1 MIKAHWEIHVDYLLS
16 EEQQMIKDTA
26 REIADEKIIPKRAE
40 LDEKNQF
47 PASILKD
54 MAKAD
59 LFSIFIPEEFGGL
72 GGGCFDVVL
81 ALEELARGCVGVA
94 TSYAASALG
103 VFPVLIAGSMEMKQ
117 KYLPDIAVG
126 KKWAAFGLTEAN
138 AGSDASG
145 IRTTAV
151 LDGDEWVLNG
161 TKQWITNG
169 GEAQIYTII
178 ALTDPSKG
186 PRGASIFVVED
197 GDPGFSYGKKED
209 KMGIRSSATRELV
222 MKDCRIPKDRLVGR
236 QGTGF
241 ITVMK
246 TLDISRPGIA
256 SLGVG
261 LGQAALDEA
270 VVYAK
275 QRVQFGKPIISFQ
288 AVQHILADMA
298 IQVEAARA
306 LVYSAARHIDSNAK
320 NMSKASSMCKVFAT
334 DMAMKVTIDAV
345 QILGGYGYMKEYPVE
360 KMMRD
365 AKILQIYEGTNQIQR
380 NVIGQELNKEY
391 SKQV

>member
-1 MIKAHWEIHVDYLLS
+1 MDYFIS
-16 EEQQMIKDTA
+16 EEQQMIVDIA
-26 REIADEKIIPKRAE
+26 REITNEKIIPRRAE
-40 LDEKNQF
+40 LDEKNEF
-47 PASILKD
+47 PRSILED

-59 LFSIFIPEEFGGL
+59 LFGIFVPEEYGGF
-72 GGGCFDVVL
+72 GGGCFEIVL

-103 VFPVLIAGSMEMKQ
+103 IFPVLISGSEEMKQ
-117 KYLPDIAVG
+117 KYLPSIASG
-126 KKWAAFGLTEAN
+126 EKWAAFGLTEAN

-145 IRTTAV
+145 VQTTAV

-169 GEAQIYTII
+169 GESQIYTIV

-186 PRGASIFVVED
+186 ARGASMFLVED

-209 KMGIRSSATRELV
+209 KMGIRSSATRELIL
-222 MKDCRIPKDRLVGR
+222 KDCRIPKDRLIGR
-236 QGTGF
+236 KGTGF

-246 TLDISRPGIA
+246 TLDVSRPGIA
-256 SLGVG
+256 SLGIG
-261 LGQAALDEA
+261 LAQAALDES

-288 AVQHILADMA
+288 AVQHMLADMA
-298 IQVEAARA
+298 IQLEAGRA
-306 LVYSAARHIDSNAK
+306 LVYSAARHIDANPK
-320 NMSKASSMCKVFAT
+320 DMSKASSMCKVFAT
-334 DMAMKVTIDAV
+334 DMAMDVTIDAV
-345 QILGGYGYMKEYPVE
+345 QVLGGYGYMKEYPVE

-391 SKQV
+391 AS

>member
-1 MIKAHWEIHVDYLLS
+1 MDYFLT
-16 EEQQMIKDTA
+16 EEQQMIVDIA
-26 REIADEKIIPKRAE
+26 RQIADEKIIPRRAE
-40 LDEKNQF
+40 LDEKDEF
-47 PASILKD
+47 PTDILAA

-59 LFSIFIPEEFGGL
+59 LFGLFIPEEFGGF

-81 ALEELARGCVGVA
+81 ALEQLGRGCVAVA

-103 VFPVLIAGSMEMKQ
+103 AYPILLAGSDEMKQ
-117 KYLPDIAVG
+117 KYLPQVVTG
-126 KKWAAFGLTEAN
+126 SKKSAFALTEAN

-145 IRTTAV
+145 IQTTAV

-169 GEAQIYTII
+169 GEAQIYSVV
-178 ALTDPSKG
+178 ALTDRSKG
-186 PRGASIFVVED
+186 ARGASLFVVED
-197 GDPGFSYGKKED
+197 ADPGFSYGPKER
-209 KMGIRSSATRELV
+209 KMGIRASSTRELIF
-222 MKDCRIPKDRLVGR
+222 KDCRIPKDRLIGR
-236 QGTGF
+236 PGSGF
-241 ITVMK
+241 VTVMK
-246 TLDISRPGIA
+246 TLDLSRPGIA
-256 SLGVG
+256 ALGVG

-288 AVQHILADMA
+288 AVQHMLADMA
-298 IQVEAARA
+298 IQVEAARS
-306 LVYSAARHIDSNAK
+306 LVYSAAKHIDGNHR
-320 NMSKASSMCKVFAT
+320 NMSKVSSMCKVFAT
-334 DMAMKVTIDAV
+334 DMAMKVTTDAV

-391 SKQV
+391 TRG

>member
-1 MIKAHWEIHVDYLLS
+1 VDYFFT
-16 EEQQMIKDTA
+16 EQQQMIIDTA
-26 REIADEKIIPKRAE
+26 REITNEKIIPARAE

-47 PASILKD
+47 PREILQD
-54 MAKAD
+54 IAKAD
-59 LFSIFIPEEFGGL
+59 LFSIFVPEEYGGL
-72 GGGCFDVVL
+72 GGGCYEIVL

-94 TSYAASALG
+94 TSFAASALG
-103 VFPVLIAGSMEMKQ
+103 IFPVLIAGTEEQKQ
-117 KYLPDIAVG
+117 KYMPDIASG
-126 KKWAAFGLTEAN
+126 ARWAAFGLTEAN

-169 GEAQIYTII
+169 GESQIYTIV
-178 ALTDPSKG
+178 ALTDPAKG
-186 PRGASIFVVED
+186 ARGASIFIVED

-209 KMGIRSSATRELV
+209 KMGIRSSTTRELIL
-222 MKDCRIPKDRLVGR
+222 KDCRIPKDRMVGKK
-236 QGTGF
+236 GTGF

-246 TLDISRPGIA
+246 TLDMSRPGIA
-256 SLGVG
+256 SLGIG
-261 LGQAALDEA
+261 LAQAALDEA
-270 VVYAK
+270 VTYAK

-298 IQVEAARA
+298 IQLEAGRA
-306 LVYSAARHIDSNAK
+306 LVYAAARHIDSNPK

-334 DMAMKVTIDAV
+334 DMAMKVTTDAV
-345 QILGGYGYMKEYPVE
+345 QVLGGYGYMKEYPVE

-391 SKQV
+391 S